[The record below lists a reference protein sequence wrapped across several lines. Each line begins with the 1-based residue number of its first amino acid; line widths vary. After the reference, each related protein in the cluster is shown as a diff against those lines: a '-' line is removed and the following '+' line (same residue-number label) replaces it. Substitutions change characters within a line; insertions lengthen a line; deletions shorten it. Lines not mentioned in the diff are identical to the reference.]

1 MGTPDKR
8 EKQRKRLRSVESAA
22 IAGVIYAVLAVAALV
37 ILTRF
42 PALTLSNADL
52 TAWFDSIEHQAA
64 LILGLNL
71 AAVSAIAFLW
81 FVAVIRRRIGDRED
95 RLFATVFLGSA
106 IAYVAIW
113 LVGAAVLAAP
123 AVAMTIS
130 DTGTVNRET
139 ATLASGLA
147 AALILVVAPRIQAVF
162 ILTTSTV
169 ILRTR
174 VLPKWLA
181 YYGYLTAL
189 IVFTVP
195 LVSQP
200 TGFGLPAYVLVVSI
214 TILVIKPKTQNAGPM
229 S

>member
-8 EKQRKRLRSVESAA
+8 ENQHKRLRSVESAA
-22 IAGVIYAVLAVAALV
+22 IAGVVYAVLAFAALV
-37 ILTRF
+37 VLTRF
-42 PALTLSNADL
+42 PKLTLSNADL
-52 TAWFDSIEHQAA
+52 TAWFDDIEHQAT

-71 AAVSAIAFLW
+71 AAISSIAFLW

-113 LVGAAVLAAP
+113 LVGAAIIAAP
-123 AVAMTIS
+123 AVAMTMS

-139 ATLASGLA
+139 ATLASGMA
-147 AALILVVAPRIQAVF
+147 AALILVVAPRIQGVF

-181 YYGYLTAL
+181 YYGYLTGL
-189 IVFTVP
+189 IMFTIP

-214 TILVIKPKTQNAGPM
+214 AILVIKPTTHNVGLM